1 MHWTHVWDPNL
12 QAAKRFGIRAYP
24 TMVLIDHEGGPVS
37 LWRGFSPREEM
48 RLSAAVKGRLKVLGK
63 AQRAS
68 R

>member
-37 LWRGFSPREEM
+37 LWRGFGPREEM